1 MNQLDLPQST
11 IDGIVDNP
19 TDIPK
24 LFNSSSSPFT
34 VSPQIA
40 SSILNG
46 YTKGFHTVFYLNAAL
61 SVMCVIVTIFMIK
74 HKELVRPDEMEMKRK
89 AEEAYRNRRKGN
101 GENTDVEASGK
112 KGGGTAMPEFGLPRN
127 SGEKRSS
134 EKPTFVSPDSS

>member
-1 MNQLDLPQST
+1 
-11 IDGIVDNP
+11 
-19 TDIPK
+19 
-24 LFNSSSSPFT
+24 
-34 VSPQIA
+34 
-40 SSILNG
+40 
-46 YTKGFHTVFYLNAAL
+46 
-61 SVMCVIVTIFMIK
+61 MIK

-134 EKPTFVSPDSS
+134 EKPTLVSPDSS